1 MVVAKQGEKKWAR
14 VMTERMDQLK
24 LERGIKELELRQGQ
38 PFYSADCCA
47 QQLQAGSLEPS

>member
-24 LERGIKELELRQGQ
+24 LERGIKGLELRQGQ